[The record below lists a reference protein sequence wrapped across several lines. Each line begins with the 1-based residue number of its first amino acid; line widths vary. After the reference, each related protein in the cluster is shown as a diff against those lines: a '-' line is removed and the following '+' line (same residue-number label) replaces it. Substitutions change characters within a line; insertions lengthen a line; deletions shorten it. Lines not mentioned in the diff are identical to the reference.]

1 MPQLLPGPRFQ
12 NRPAGA
18 VSAELS
24 LFFLLQGAEGFGR
37 KILAVNI
44 FGIENIAKFVTGNT
58 INASLFK
65 PMPFLSQFRI
75 D

>member
-1 MPQLLPGPRFQ
+1 MHKTSS
-12 NRPAGA
+12 A
-18 VSAELS
+18 VFAEL
-24 LFFLLQGAEGFGR
+24 LFLFLFQDAEGFAGEIR
-37 KILAVNI
+37 TVII

>member
-1 MPQLLPGPRFQ
+1 MHKTSS
-12 NRPAGA
+12 A
-18 VSAELS
+18 VFAELTLF
-24 LFFLLQGAEGFGR
+24 LFFEDAEGFGR

-44 FGIENIAKFVTGNT
+44 FGIEDIAKFVTGNT
-58 INASLFK
+58 INAYLFK